1 MRRAARTTLR
11 ESPVVRA
18 ALRVGAAVLLGWAL
32 SAAAQS
38 QGQGTVVS
46 VSISSPASGAVVT
59 APGNV
64 TLTAAASVN
73 HPNWVV
79 LRVEYYAGTAL
90 IGSATSAPYAFTWS
104 NVAAGSYSLSAKA
117 IATNPGQAR
126 QDPATH
132 PNMPTWVGVSAPV
145 TFRVK
150 AVAQVYYIHPDHLNT
165 PRFIADATQKIVWRW
180 DQQEPFGATPPNDDP
195 DGDGVKFDFPLRFPG
210 QYFDRETNLSYNYF
224 RDYDAGIGRY
234 IQSDPIGLRGGM
246 NLYAYVKSNPL
257 HEIDPL
263 GLCDCKGGIWDQEIG
278 DWQVSLAFG
287 GYISR
292 GKVNLT
298 CRTDPRIKCT
308 GWQTCI
314 GGGGIIGGGITWSIA
329 GTIYGAP
336 TSGDLS
342 GWSGSSMTGQAGAGL
357 FGGGTQAPIGAP
369 GGSAGLGVGAGGGI
383 AYINCYT
390 SSLTCTNCCP

>member
-1 MRRAARTTLR
+1 MRPAMTMTTIR
-11 ESPVVRA
+11 ESKGVRT
-18 ALRVGAAVLLGWAL
+18 ALRLGAAVLLGWAL

-46 VSISSPASGAVVT
+46 VSISSPASGTVVT
-59 APGNV
+59 APGKV
-64 TLTAAASVN
+64 TLTAAASIN

-165 PRFIADATQKIVWRW
+165 PRFIADETQKIVWRW

-210 QYFDRETNLSYNYF
+210 QYFDRETNLAYNFF
-224 RDYDAGIGRY
+224 RDYDPSLGRY
-234 IQSDPIGLRGGM
+234 VESDPIGLGAGL
-246 NLYAYVKSNPL
+246 NTYIYVNENPL
-257 HEIDPL
+257 NNTDPL
-263 GLCDCKGGIWDQEIG
+263 GLQPKPKVPGKGRDKVLQDWPEALCDWWPAKCIPHSIICLEA
-278 DWQVSLAFG
+278 LC
-287 GYISR
+287 
-292 GKVNLT
+292 T
-298 CRTDPRIKCT
+298 RTDCQGNTYTYIVTNWIPNNPPADDPGKDCICT
-308 GWQTCI
+308 RRT
-314 GGGGIIGGGITWSIA
+314 
-329 GTIYGAP
+329 GTKK
-336 TSGDLS
+336 D
-342 GWSGSSMTGQAGAGL
+342 
-357 FGGGTQAPIGAP
+357 
-369 GGSAGLGVGAGGGI
+369 
-383 AYINCYT
+383 
-390 SSLTCTNCCP
+390 